1 MHCRGT
7 RVADWLAVH
16 RAKLCSGANRV
27 LEQFIH
33 VRRVGTP
40 RLGGKEKNSQTI
52 DLYCFAIFGQ
62 NAYPERPQTGRDN
75 WISGPVEH
83 VARFQTESEDR
94 LGSIDVWSSVDHA

>member
-1 MHCRGT
+1 MHRGGT
-7 RVADWLAVH
+7 GVTNRLTVHSAKPCGGAD
-16 RAKLCSGANRV
+16 RV
-27 LEQFIH
+27 LEQIVH
-33 VRRVGTP
+33 TRRVGTP

-62 NAYPERPQTGRDN
+62 KAYPKGSQTGRNN